1 MRGKTT
7 FWLAVIQALLLLAS
21 LTSKVESATPV
32 ATVQLAIGS
41 FTVRRQGATQ
51 FIPIGIR
58 GSLYVG
64 DMART
69 GARSKASLLFNDG
82 SQVRLN
88 ENTTILIT
96 PPTPV
101 GKGKRS
107 LFRAILG
114 ETWASLRPDQAAQ
127 TTSAIAGVRGTE
139 FDLKVEEDG
148 TTTITVLV
156 GEVDF
161 FNDFGAVVVGES
173 QQSIARPGQPPTAPI
188 TIANA
193 NLIIEW
199 TFDLD
204 QAVIPREKFF
214 ITYDRRALKEELEQR
229 AERVRK
235 EPNSADARVAYGDA
249 LFDNG
254 NYEEALKE
262 YQEADRITPN
272 QASILTRLGYTL
284 LELDRREESERAF
297 QRAIQV
303 SPQYASAY
311 IGIASLLLA
320 RDRPQEAQTF
330 AEKAVNLNPSSAEA
344 YIALGLSQMRQPGK
358 LESAKASFQSALKV
372 PPAFYHYQARA
383 WLSLIY
389 LAQEDESSALDEA
402 QLATQLAPQSALA
415 HGNLALVYFFTG
427 RHLSAERE
435 ARTASRLNPDS
446 VSARVALGQ
455 VLLAQGDVD
464 GAARVAA
471 QAVALD
477 PKLPQARY
485 LLGVADAQRRDYT
498 HAVRSLRE
506 ALRLTPDYLPAV
518 SLLARV
524 YTLMGRDEEA
534 VNLLTNLL
542 PRHRKK
548 DEVLAALGS
557 VYYRQGRYKEAVD
570 QYKEAIKLKPNSA
583 LYHAELA
590 RLLLDYNRL
599 SEAMATALK
608 AVQSAP
614 QVAQY
619 HAILGLCY
627 DFSGLKSQAERQYRE
642 ALSLDPQN
650 SLARARLALIA
661 FDPTT
666 QVNSITQAF
675 LFDPAISIQL
685 MRGGVTTDVTT
696 SVATEGQW
704 NLDVE
709 HRRILRQGAFHEYG
723 IADRGRNS
731 TFPGDNLDEPPNRNR
746 RREGRTTTTYLQN
759 ITLVADPQTIVSAN
773 LLGLRE
779 RRRLPGPAN
788 HPQGED
794 LNDHSSFRGDIYQL
808 SYKRRIGLGQHLWL
822 GMTYEP
828 FRNILSSPDKE
839 SFPPSPLGPTSE
851 IASRARIW
859 VPELRFDFS
868 LNRSPEK
875 PVLLTMGVSRV
886 LFSAKNRIEADIG
899 SIEQRVD
906 GRLWTSYLQLS
917 QRITHRFS
925 FVTQMRLHHSDIETR
940 INGAPSG
947 ARRKQLLLPSLIITY
962 FPDQRSTLRFFYN
975 RQTQEGLFTT
985 LPFVPTETLLTTE
998 KVVLP
1003 QGLFLFSRT
1012 FEIDYER
1019 YLSSKGL
1026 LKFFLFHTLTRDHEL
1041 GGQSLPA
1048 FSPPSIRMA
1057 RVRRVGFGLR
1067 YEHQITPN
1075 LYANLIYSLNNT
1087 TNRTPGAPYDG
1098 KIAPYQPKHTTT
1110 LSLDYV
1116 DPTGTKVRLRVRNTG
1131 GFFQDS
1137 PLVQGRPRFPART
1150 IVDLMFA
1157 KEPTVYSEFFITLFN
1172 IFNSQQIL
1180 FNEFPT
1186 DGRVLVI
1193 GYTRRF

>member
-1 MRGKTT
+1 MRGKIT
-7 FWLAVIQALLLLAS
+7 FWLAVIEALLFLAV
-21 LTSKVESATPV
+21 LTSKVEAATPI
-32 ATVQLAIGS
+32 ATVQLVIGS
-41 FTVRRQGATQ
+41 FTVRRQGATE

-58 GSLYVG
+58 GALYIG

-88 ENTTILIT
+88 ENTMILIT
-96 PPTPV
+96 PPAPV

-161 FNDFGAVVVGES
+161 FNDFGAVIVGES

-204 QAVIPREKFF
+204 QAIIPREKFF
-214 ITYDRRALKEELEQR
+214 ITYDRSALKEEMEQR

-235 EPNSADARVAYGDA
+235 EPNSADAHIAYGDA
-249 LFDNG
+249 LFDSG

-262 YQEADRITPN
+262 YQEAHRITPN
-272 QASILTRLGYTL
+272 QAPILTRLGYAL
-284 LELDRREESERAF
+284 LELNRREESEQSF
-297 QRAIQV
+297 QQALRID
-303 SPQYASAY
+303 PQHLSAY
-311 IGIASLLLA
+311 VGMASLLLA

-330 AEKAVNLNPSSAEA
+330 AEKATNLNPPSAEA
-344 YIALGLSQMRQPGK
+344 YIALGLALMRQPGK

-372 PPAFYHYQARA
+372 PPASYHYQARA
-383 WLSLIY
+383 WLALIY
-389 LAQEDESSALDEA
+389 LAQEEEQSALDEA

-427 RHLSAERE
+427 RPLSAERE
-435 ARTASRLNPDS
+435 ARLASRLNPDS
-446 VSARVALGQ
+446 VSAQVALGQ

-464 GAARVAA
+464 EAARVAA
-471 QAVALD
+471 RAVALD

-485 LLGVADAQRRDYT
+485 LLGVADAQRRDYL

-506 ALRLTPDYLPAV
+506 SLRLTPDYLPAA

-524 YTLMGRDEEA
+524 YTLMGREEEA
-534 VNLLTNLL
+534 VNLLSDLL

-548 DEVLAALGS
+548 EEVLAALGS
-557 VYYRQGRYKEAVD
+557 VYYHQGRYKESIA
-570 QYKEAIKLKPNSA
+570 QYQEAIKLKPNSA
-583 LYHAELA
+583 LYYAELA
-590 RLLLDYNRL
+590 RVFLDYNRL
-599 SEAMATALK
+599 RDSIVAALK
-608 AVQSAP
+608 AVQRAP
-614 QVAQY
+614 QIAQY
-619 HAILGLCY
+619 HATLGLCY

-675 LFDPAISIQL
+675 LFDPAISTQL
-685 MRGGVTTDVTT
+685 MKGGVTTDVTT
-696 SVATEGQW
+696 SIATEGQW
-704 NLDVE
+704 NSDIE

-723 IADRGRNS
+723 IIDRGRNS
-731 TFPGDNLDEPPNRNR
+731 TFPGDNVDEPPNRNQ
-746 RREGRTTTTYLQN
+746 RREGRTTITYLQN
-759 ITLVADPQTIVSAN
+759 ITLVADPQTIISAN

-779 RRRLPGPAN
+779 RKRLPGPSN
-788 HPQGED
+788 HPRGGD
-794 LNDHSSFRGDIYQL
+794 PNDRSSFRGDIYQL

-828 FRNILSSPDKE
+828 FRNILTSPDKE

-875 PVLLTMGVSRV
+875 PLLLTMGASRV
-886 LFSAKNRIEADIG
+886 LFSAKNRIKADIG
-899 SIEQRVD
+899 AFEQRAD
-906 GRLWTSYLQLS
+906 GRLWTGYLQLS
-917 QRITHRFS
+917 QRVNDRLS

-940 INGAPSG
+940 LNGVLSG
-947 ARRKQLLLPSLIITY
+947 AKRKQLLLPSLIITY

-998 KVVLP
+998 KAVLP

-1012 FEIDYER
+1012 FELDYER

-1026 LKFFLFHTLTRDHEL
+1026 LKFFLFHTLTRDNEV
-1041 GGQSLPA
+1041 GGQNLPA
-1048 FSPPSIRMA
+1048 FSPPLIQMA

-1067 YEHQITPN
+1067 YEHQITSS
-1075 LYANLIYSLNNT
+1075 LYANLIYSFNNT

-1098 KIAPYQPKHTTT
+1098 KTAPYQPKHTTI

-1116 DPTGTKVRLRVRNTG
+1116 DPTGTKVRWRVRNTG

-1137 PLVQGRPRFPART
+1137 PLVTGRPRFPSRT
-1150 IVDLMFA
+1150 MVDLMLA
-1157 KEPTVYSEFFITLFN
+1157 KEPTIYNEFFITLFN
-1172 IFNSQQIL
+1172 VFNSRQIL